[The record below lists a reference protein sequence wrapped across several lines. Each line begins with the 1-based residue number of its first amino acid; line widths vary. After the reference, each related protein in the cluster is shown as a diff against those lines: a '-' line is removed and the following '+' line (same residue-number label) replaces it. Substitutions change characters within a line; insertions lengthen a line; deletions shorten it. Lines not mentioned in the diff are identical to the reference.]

1 MQLSI
6 RYPLLPKAHS
16 LGTSLVMNA
25 FGVDFDAR
33 EHVVCDGLDVNI
45 SPGQLV
51 LFTGSS
57 GSGKSSLLRAVSEQ
71 LSQQGTVVDIT
82 TLSLPELPLVD
93 ALPLEVKAGLDLLA
107 ACGLSEAQLL
117 LRTPSELSEGQ
128 RYRFRLALGLAQL
141 MHHEPATSAWLLAD
155 EFTAT
160 LDRTLAKVLS
170 FNLSRLARKH
180 QVGCLLATTHED
192 IAADLQSDVHV
203 RPGLDGRIE
212 VAYSDDALPGKRRIS
227 FFPNVGTVRAPVLTG
242 LTLPLGTIAAT
253 PSA

>member
-1 MQLSI
+1 MQFSI
-6 RYPLLPKAHS
+6 RYPLLPKARS

-25 FGVDFDAR
+25 FGVDFEAS
-33 EHVVCDGLDVNI
+33 EHVVCENLEIDI
-45 SPGQLV
+45 TPGQIV

-57 GSGKSSLLRAVSEQ
+57 GSGKSSMLRAVSEQ
-71 LSQQGTVVDIT
+71 LNQQASVLDIT
-82 TLSLPELPLVD
+82 SLTLPEKPLVD
-93 ALPLEVKAGLDLLA
+93 ALPVEVKAGLDLLA

-141 MHHEPATSAWLLAD
+141 MHREPATSAWLLAD

-160 LDRTLAKVLS
+160 LDRTLARVLS
-170 FNLSRLARKH
+170 FNLSRLARKYH
-180 QVGCLLATTHED
+180 VGCLLATTHD
-192 IAADLQSDVHV
+192 DVAADLQPDVHV

-212 VAYSDDALPGKRRIS
+212 VAYANHAQTGKRRVS

>member
-1 MQLSI
+1 MRLSI
-6 RYPLLPKAHS
+6 RYPLLPKARS
-16 LGTSLVMNA
+16 LGTSLVMNS

-45 SPGQLV
+45 CPGQMV

-57 GSGKSSLLRAVSEQ
+57 GSGKSSMLRVVSDQ
-71 LSQQGTVVDIT
+71 LGQHGTVIDIA
-82 TLSLPELPLVD
+82 TLHLPELPLVD

-117 LRTPSELSEGQ
+117 LRTPAELSEGQ

-141 MHHEPATSAWLLAD
+141 MQRQPDASAWLLAD

-170 FNLSRLARKH
+170 FNLSRITRKH
-180 QVGCLLATTHED
+180 NVGCLLATTHED
-192 IAADLQSDVHV
+192 VASDLHPDVHV

-212 VAYSDDALPGKRRIS
+212 VVYADEAQPSKRRIS

>member
-1 MQLSI
+1 MELSI
-6 RYPLLPKAHS
+6 RYPLLPKARS

-25 FGVDFDAR
+25 FGVDF
-33 EHVVCDGLDVNI
+33 ETSEQVVCDKLEINI
-45 SPGQLV
+45 QPGQIV

-57 GSGKSSLLRAVSEQ
+57 GSGKSSMLRA
-71 LSQQGTVVDIT
+71 LSQNLEPTAAVLDIA
-82 TLSLPELPLVD
+82 TLTLPEKPLVD
-93 ALPLEVKAGLDLLA
+93 ALPGEVKAGLDLLA

-141 MHHEPATSAWLLAD
+141 MHRKPVQAAWLLAD

-160 LDRTLAKVLS
+160 LDRTLAKVLA
-170 FNLSRLARKH
+170 FNLSRLARRY

-192 IAADLQSDVHV
+192 IANDLQPEVQV
-203 RPGLDGRIE
+203 RPGLDGRID
-212 VAYSDDALPGKRRIS
+212 VVYADPAPTGKRRIS
-227 FFPNVGTVRAPVLTG
+227 FFPNVGTVRAPVPTG
-242 LTLPLGTIAAT
+242 PTLPLGTIAAI

>member
-6 RYPLLPKAHS
+6 RYPLLPKARS
-16 LGTSLVMNA
+16 VGTSLVMKA
-25 FGVDFDAR
+25 FGVDFEAS
-33 EHVVCDGLDVNI
+33 EHVVCDNLELDI
-45 SPGQLV
+45 APGQIV

-57 GSGKSSLLRAVSEQ
+57 GSGKSSMLRMVSEQ
-71 LSQQGTVVDIT
+71 LSQQATVLDIT
-82 TLSLPELPLVD
+82 SLTLPEKPLVD
-93 ALPLEVKAGLDLLA
+93 ALPVEVKAGLDLLA

-141 MHHEPATSAWLLAD
+141 MRRDPATSAWLLAD

-160 LDRTLAKVLS
+160 LDRTLARVLS
-170 FNLSRLARKH
+170 FNLSRLARKY
-180 QVGCLLATTHED
+180 QVGCLLATTHD
-192 IAADLQSDVHV
+192 DVAADLQPDVHV

-212 VAYSDDALPGKRRIS
+212 VVYSNHSQTGKRRIS

-242 LTLPLGTIAAT
+242 LTLPLGTIATT